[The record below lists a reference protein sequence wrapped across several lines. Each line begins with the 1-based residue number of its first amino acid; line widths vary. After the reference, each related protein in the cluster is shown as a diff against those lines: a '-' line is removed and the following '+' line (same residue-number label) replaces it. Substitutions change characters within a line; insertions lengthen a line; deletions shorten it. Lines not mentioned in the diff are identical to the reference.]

1 MKPRSPFAALP
12 VLTAFSL
19 LAAGCGGI
27 EMPSLP
33 SLPFMGEKNL
43 ERSRVP
49 VNSTAYLCAGGKR
62 FYLRM
67 LESGASV
74 WVILPEREFRL
85 DRVAG
90 EGGRYGNGK
99 AVLTVGSE
107 EVSLVDA
114 PTLSFTGC
122 RIPSAEPPKPE
133 PSKAQAPATK

>member
-1 MKPRSPFAALP
+1 MNPRTLLAALP
-12 VLTAFSL
+12 ALAAFSL

-33 SLPFMGEKNL
+33 FMGEKAL

-49 VNSTAYLCAGGKR
+49 ANSTAYQCAGGKL

-67 LESGASV
+67 LENGASA

-85 DRVAG
+85 DRM
-90 EGGRYGNGK
+90 GGDATRYGNGK
-99 AVLTVGSE
+99 AVLTVNAD

-114 PTLSFTGC
+114 PALNFTGC

-133 PSKAQAPATK
+133 PAKAEAPVKK

>member
-1 MKPRSPFAALP
+1 MKPRSPFSA
-12 VLTAFSL
+12 VLVLATFSL
-19 LAAGCGGI
+19 LAAGCGGVA
-27 EMPSLP
+27 MP
-33 SLPFMGEKNL
+33 SLPFMGEKNI

-49 VNSTAYLCAGGKR
+49 VNSTAYQCAGGKR
-62 FYLRM
+62 FYVRM
-67 LESGASV
+67 LENGASA

-90 EGGRYGNGK
+90 EAGRFGNGK

-122 RIPSAEPPKPE
+122 KIPSAEPPKPE
-133 PSKAQAPATK
+133 SSKAEAPAKK